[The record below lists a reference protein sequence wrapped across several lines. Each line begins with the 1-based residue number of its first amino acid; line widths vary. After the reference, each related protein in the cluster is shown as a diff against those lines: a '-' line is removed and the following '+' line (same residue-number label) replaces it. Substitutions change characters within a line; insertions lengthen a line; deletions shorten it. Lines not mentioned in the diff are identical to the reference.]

1 MNTHINPTSAA
12 QQPQADERRK
22 LWGSILRNY
31 WGYADF
37 RGIQLQ
43 IIESISNGHDT
54 LGLMPTGGGKS
65 ITFQVPALA
74 TEGLCIVV
82 TPLIA
87 LMKDQVQNLRR
98 HGIMAAAIY
107 SGQTRTEVLKHLDN
121 AIFGAYKFLYVSP
134 ERLATPIFLN
144 KVQRM
149 KVCFITVDEAHCIS
163 QWGYDFVHTICVL
176 QKSENFFHL
185 SPYWH

>member
-1 MNTHINPTSAA
+1 MNTNMNTHINPTSAA
-12 QQPQADERRK
+12 QQPQTDERRK

-134 ERLATPIFLN
+134 ERLATPVFLN

-149 KVCFITVDEAHCIS
+149 KVCFMPSVFI
-163 QWGYDFVHTICVL
+163 
-176 QKSENFFHL
+176 
-185 SPYWH
+185 